1 MSSLKELLDSRVK
14 KYNHSGFII
23 TDPVSI
29 PHRFSNKNDIE
40 IAGFLT
46 ALISWGNRK
55 AILKSATRLIE
66 LMGNE
71 PGNFI
76 CNASENEFKT
86 LGRFV
91 YRTFNGDDLLFLV
104 FALRN
109 LYRTMGGLEQV
120 AMDYYQ
126 KNNQIKDVIVGL
138 RKELLKTDHLLRSE
152 KHLANPLKGSAAKR
166 INMFLRWMVRHD
178 DSGID
183 FGLWQKISPASL
195 MCPLDVHSGST
206 ARKLG
211 LLTRKQNDWKAVDE
225 LTTGLRRLDAS
236 DPVKYDIAL
245 FGMGVFE
252 DFNHQH

>member
-1 MSSLKELLDSRVK
+1 MSSLKELLDSRVE
-14 KYNHSGFII
+14 KYNHPGFII

-55 AILKSATRLIE
+55 AILKSASQLID

-71 PGNFI
+71 PGSFI
-76 CNASENEFKT
+76 FNASENEFKT

-109 LYRTMGGLEQV
+109 LYRTMGGLEKV
-120 AMDYYQ
+120 AIEYYR

-138 RKELLKTDHLLRSE
+138 RKELLETDHLLRSE

-166 INMFLRWMVRHD
+166 INMFLRWMVRRD
-178 DSGID
+178 DNGVD
-183 FGLWQKISPASL
+183 FGLWQQISPASL
-195 MCPLDVHSGST
+195 MCPLDVHSGAT

-211 LLTRKQNDWKAVDE
+211 LLTRKQNDWKAVEE
-225 LTTGLRRLDAS
+225 LTAGLRRLDAS

-252 DFNHQH
+252 GFDHQH

>member
-1 MSSLKELLDSRVK
+1 MLSLKELMDSRVE
-14 KYNHSGFII
+14 KYNHPGFII

-55 AILKSATRLIE
+55 AILKSASQLID

-71 PGNFI
+71 PGSFI
-76 CNASENEFKT
+76 INASENEFKT
-86 LGRFV
+86 LGKFV

-109 LYRTMGGLEQV
+109 LYRTMGGLEKV
-120 AMDYYQ
+120 AIEYYR
-126 KNNQIKDVIVGL
+126 KNNQIKDVIVGF
-138 RKELLKTDHLLRSE
+138 RKELLETDHLLRSE

-166 INMFLRWMVRHD
+166 INMFLRWMVRRD
-178 DSGID
+178 DNGVD
-183 FGLWQKISPASL
+183 FGLWQQILPASL
-195 MCPLDVHSGST
+195 MCPLDVHSGAT

-211 LLTRKQNDWKAVDE
+211 LLTRKQNDWKAVEE
-225 LTTGLRRLDAS
+225 LTAALRLLDAS

-252 DFNHQH
+252 SFNHQH

>member
-1 MSSLKELLDSRVK
+1 MLSLKELLDSRVE
-14 KYNHSGFII
+14 KYNHPGFII
-23 TDPVSI
+23 TDPISI
-29 PHRFSNKNDIE
+29 PHRFTNKNDIE

-55 AILKSATRLIE
+55 AILKSSIRMVE

-76 CNASENEFKT
+76 SNASEEEFK
-86 LGRFV
+86 LLENFV

-104 FALRN
+104 YALRN
-109 LYRTMGGLEQV
+109 LYRTKGGLEQV
-120 AMDYYQ
+120 ANDYYQ
-126 KNNQIKDVIVGL
+126 KNNQIKDVITGL
-138 RKELLKTDHLLRSE
+138 RMELLKTNHLLRSE

-166 INMFLRWMVRHD
+166 INMFLRWMVRRD
-178 DSGID
+178 NNGVD
-183 FGLWQKISPASL
+183 FGLWQQISPASL
-195 MCPLDVHSGST
+195 MCPLDVHSGAT

-211 LLTRKQNDWKAVDE
+211 LLTRKQNDWKAVEE
-225 LTTGLRRLDAS
+225 LTAGLRKLDAS

-252 DFNHQH
+252 GFNQQH